1 MRIITYL
8 LLFAITIS
16 CNNNIEFTKKK
27 TPKFS
32 IEIASNLDET
42 TILNEEATLQFK
54 NEFQELYLIIL
65 EDNKDDLMF
74 YDGLNSENPKT
85 RVKAYA
91 NLILDNLEDAITFQ
105 NYTGFKEQKINGF
118 EAVNVSFNGEDTESG
133 ENIFYYITIVDGP
146 THIYQIFSWTLFDKK
161 EQHLQTIKKMSE
173 SFKPFANN
181 LKLKKAVN

>member
-1 MRIITYL
+1 MKYL
-8 LLFAITIS
+8 TLILLSLVTFS
-16 CNNNIEFTKKK
+16 CNNKIEYTKKK

-65 EDNKDDLMF
+65 EDNKEDLLF

-91 NLILDNLEDAITFQ
+91 NLILDNLEGSITLQ
-105 NYTGFKEQKINGF
+105 NYTGHKEQKINGF
-118 EAVNVSFNGEDTESG
+118 EAVNFSFNGEDSESG
-133 ENIFYYITIVDGP
+133 ENIFYYVTIIDGP

-161 EQHLQTIKKMSE
+161 EQHLKTIKKMSQ
-173 SFKPFANN
+173 SFKPSVKN
-181 LKLKKAVN
+181 LKLKKAIN